1 MTVYLN
7 YILVSNDIVSTVKC
21 KEACSSVSLLKIS
34 AHQYPR
40 IGSDQ
45 IWVNSGTKWIPGG
58 ITAPHFIHSPALFLI
73 IIKKRRPLQAC
84 VLNKCVD
91 CNNVSMHQSV
101 RMYLQFALHA
111 GPRLPLF
118 ETDGPFSVR
127 LHYLT
132 ANTWRRLNYGTQQTS
147 CFLFFFPFLSFSCF
161 GGRKRFIVIGLES
174 L

>member
-1 MTVYLN
+1 MTVYPN

-132 ANTWRRLNYGTQQTS
+132 ANT
-147 CFLFFFPFLSFSCF
+147 
-161 GGRKRFIVIGLES
+161 
-174 L
+174 